1 MINIYKLKMQTNK
14 TNFSEDNIIA
24 KNAKLL
30 QKIELLNNNTS
41 QFEEEII
48 DELINRKIGNNICC
62 LKVENTNKNILSKA
76 KSYKIKSK
84 RISLSVDS
92 KKEKR
97 MKLKDWL
104 AVNIENSKK
113 IEEDIEELIIEIFV
127 NRYNSYPEKDCP
139 LSENALESKKQ
150 IEQFC
155 PKFYEFSIYLLYVIY
170 QKFNTFFE
178 YLEKEINFKSR
189 SINELNKIKEILFLT
204 GIDIKKVFEKAFEK
218 TNDFN
223 LSNILIIMFD
233 EYLEKENKIKI
244 CKEIKNSPFY
254 KEKEKFS
261 KYLKIVSKNI
271 YFFDIESEIDKD
283 KDKEEDN
290 HKKNNLLNENKYI
303 VSDKEDNN
311 DNSNNNEEE
320 KSETIIKIKEDNDI
334 NNQSDKEN
342 KQKNNDNNK
351 KNQKIKS
358 LENNNEKNILVQDLN
373 IDDLLNYINDSDNK
387 DNQKKRKKKK
397 KGKKNEKNK
406 IKEEEKE
413 KEENEYIEKD
423 LVFLNYKKALE
434 EYTKKVAKTKKV
446 KPIYSE
452 EFLKKIQILSQ

>member
-283 KDKEEDN
+283 KEEDN

>member
-1 MINIYKLKMQTNK
+1 MQTNK

-113 IEEDIEELIIEIFV
+113 IEEDIEDLIIEIFV

-303 VSDKEDNN
+303 VSDKENNN
-311 DNSNNNEEE
+311 DNL
-320 KSETIIKIKEDNDI
+320 
-334 NNQSDKEN
+334 
-342 KQKNNDNNK
+342 K
-351 KNQKIKS
+351 K
-358 LENNNEKNILVQDLN
+358 
-373 IDDLLNYINDSDNK
+373 
-387 DNQKKRKKKK
+387 
-397 KGKKNEKNK
+397 
-406 IKEEEKE
+406 
-413 KEENEYIEKD
+413 
-423 LVFLNYKKALE
+423 
-434 EYTKKVAKTKKV
+434 
-446 KPIYSE
+446 
-452 EFLKKIQILSQ
+452 LKKI